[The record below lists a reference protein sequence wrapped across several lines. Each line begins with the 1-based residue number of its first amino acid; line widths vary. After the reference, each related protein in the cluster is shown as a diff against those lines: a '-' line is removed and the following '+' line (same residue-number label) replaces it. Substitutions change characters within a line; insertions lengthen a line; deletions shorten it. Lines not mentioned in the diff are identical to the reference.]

1 VDVRGPTA
9 INEGHSS
16 TGLMSRKKGRK
27 EKTQGAQAAGAGSVG
42 SNMGDTGT
50 GGGSRGNTGGEK
62 PQDASSNAVPFV
74 PLSRSS
80 SRTSIVSAAL
90 AQARESAIGRTRG
103 SLDRGT
109 LAQCLNATSQIAA
122 ECNRILRELLRGSAA
137 MRDQDGGGDAQVGTQ
152 DGQSGQ
158 GGQGGQDGQGRDW
171 RASSAEQ
178 RNELA
183 ALSSELLSQQNI
195 DLRVLWRKMEGQQS
209 TLAELLRVLR
219 PKSVQEAQSQLM
231 LQGGSDE
238 KGARGLASDGPCTS
252 HPLQPPSAP
261 LPALPAMSNLLPPVP
276 SMSSS
281 GVNIRHQQ
289 QDVSSSSY
297 SIVRYGLSW
306 ERAWGLERN
315 GKGGASG
322 GGAHHAHPK
331 KRGGQGG
338 KQRHGSQVSFLSA
351 KERYQAVEGYVVV
364 AVGGGGG
371 GGGVY

>member
-1 VDVRGPTA
+1 
-9 INEGHSS
+9 
-16 TGLMSRKKGRK
+16 M
-27 EKTQGAQAAGAGSVG
+27 
-42 SNMGDTGT
+42 
-50 GGGSRGNTGGEK
+50 
-62 PQDASSNAVPFV
+62 
-74 PLSRSS
+74 
-80 SRTSIVSAAL
+80 SAAL

-158 GGQGGQDGQGRDW
+158 GGQDGQSGQGRDW

-364 AVGGGGG
+364 VAGGGG

>member
-1 VDVRGPTA
+1 MDVRGPTA

-62 PQDASSNAVPFV
+62 PQDASSNVVPFV

-152 DGQSGQ
+152 GGQDGQS
-158 GGQGGQDGQGRDW
+158 GQGRDW

-364 AVGGGGG
+364 AVGRGG
-371 GGGVY
+371 GGGVH